1 MAFTIPTSG
10 KTTKPISAAPRSVPF
25 TTVTSS
31 KNNSNQLT
39 PAGSVSKIPP
49 NPAPVN
55 RTLDS
60 TGTATNTPTPVG
72 KP

>member
-1 MAFTIPTSG
+1 MSFTIPTSG
-10 KTTKPISAAPRSVPF
+10 KTTKPISTTNRSVAF
-25 TTVTSS
+25 TSVTSS
-31 KNNSNQLT
+31 KNNTNQLT
-39 PAGSVSKIPP
+39 PAGNVSRL
-49 NPAPVN
+49 PARLAPTD

>member
-10 KTTKPISAAPRSVPF
+10 KTTKSIS
-25 TTVTSS
+25 TTNRPVSYTAVTSS
-31 KNNSNQLT
+31 NNNTNQLT
-39 PAGSVSKIPP
+39 PAGSVARL
-49 NPAPVN
+49 PAKLAPTD

-60 TGTATNTPTPVG
+60 TGTATNIPTPVG

>member
-10 KTTKPISAAPRSVPF
+10 KTTKSIS
-25 TTVTSS
+25 TTNRPVSYTAVTSS
-31 KNNSNQLT
+31 NNNTNQLT
-39 PAGSVSKIPP
+39 PAGSVARL
-49 NPAPVN
+49 PAKLAPTD

-60 TGTATNTPTPVG
+60 TGTTTNIPTPVG

>member
-10 KTTKPISAAPRSVPF
+10 KTTKPISTTNRSVSY
-25 TTVTSS
+25 TTVSSS
-31 KNNSNQLT
+31 KNNTNQLT
-39 PAGSVSKIPP
+39 PAGNVSRLPVQLA
-49 NPAPVN
+49 PAD

>member
-1 MAFTIPTSG
+1 VAFTS
-10 KTTKPISAAPRSVPF
+10 
-25 TTVTSS
+25 VTSS
-31 KNNSNQLT
+31 KNNTNQLT
-39 PAGSVSKIPP
+39 PAGTVARL
-49 NPAPVN
+49 PAQLAPTD